1 MILARIKKLSDLKLE
16 QNDWNIL
23 YSIATE
29 SGLYPLWLDDD
40 HYKFLHNFMKYK
52 FGIVVREGYVFCK
65 NDFACRIVIEFTSV
79 SYKDVFVMKGLFE

>member
-1 MILARIKKLSDLKLE
+1 MILSRIKKLSDLKNE
-16 QNDWNIL
+16 PSDWDIL

-40 HYKFLHNFMKYK
+40 HYRYLSNFMKYR
-52 FGIVVREGYVFCK
+52 FGILVREGYVFCK
-65 NDFACRIVIEFTSV
+65 NDFACRIVTEFTSV